1 MYCNYSCHFSGS
13 THIYFTKTGGRK
25 VGLGEERWG
34 WGKKGGAGGWGSVGT
49 PIDMSSFY
57 LQNEFLLSFEL
68 TRPLETTLPYGVS
81 PLAEAN
87 VFWEKRE
94 TFPNM
99 KTCKGTCGTCT
110 CTLVSHS

>member
-1 MYCNYSCHFSGS
+1 MGPGEERWGRG
-13 THIYFTKTGGRK
+13 KKGGAGRRK

-34 WGKKGGAGGWGSVGT
+34 WGKKGGAGGWGSAGT
-49 PIDMSSFY
+49 PIDISSFY

-87 VFWEKRE
+87 V
-94 TFPNM
+94 
-99 KTCKGTCGTCT
+99 
-110 CTLVSHS
+110 